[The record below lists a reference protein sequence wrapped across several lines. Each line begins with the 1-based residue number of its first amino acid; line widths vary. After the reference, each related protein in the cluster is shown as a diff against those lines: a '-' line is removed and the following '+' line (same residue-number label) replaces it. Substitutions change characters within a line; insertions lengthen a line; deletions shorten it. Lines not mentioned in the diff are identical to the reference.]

1 MQNAAKSASTQRE
14 MVHND
19 SPNMSII
26 ENDHNPFCDCFGPRI
41 LSHIHVRIV
50 AGAT

>member
-1 MQNAAKSASTQRE
+1 MQKAAKSASTRRE

-26 ENDHNPFCDCFGPRI
+26 ENDHGPFCDCFGPRI
-41 LSHIHVRIV
+41 LSYIHVRIV